1 MSAQF
6 EHLESA
12 QKGMADAITRLEG
25 LKDGV
30 ALAKQIVEFS
40 NDRCKSALSKLVVEY
55 LKQDMT
61 IGGAEHHARADERY
75 KSEMKNIMKQTAEAE
90 KQIKAWELA
99 RIQFECAR
107 SLLSA
112 ERSLLELR

>member
-1 MSAQF
+1 MNAQF
-6 EHLESA
+6 EQLEAA
-12 QKGMADAITRLEG
+12 QRGMAEAITRLDG

-30 ALAKQIVEFS
+30 SLAKQIVEFS
-40 NDRCKSALSKLVVEY
+40 GDRCKSALSTLVVEY
-55 LKQDMT
+55 LRQDMA
-61 IGGAEHHARADERY
+61 ISGAEHHARADARY
-75 KSEMKNIMKQTAEAE
+75 REEMKKIMKQTAEAE